1 MCPCSI
7 VTLPVPFYYL
17 GALMYS
23 MMVFYYTTTQWLDVG
38 FTYHSKLY
46 IPLRRKKGLPVVDSQ
61 ARQCVWSD
69 GTVTPVASELQ
80 VVASFWGCGLLPLET
95 QNP

>member
-1 MCPCSI
+1 MCPFI
-7 VTLPVPFYYL
+7 YYL
-17 GALMYS
+17 GVLMYS
-23 MMVFYYTTTQWLDVG
+23 MMVVNRQWLDIHRFYVLRIY
-38 FTYHSKLY
+38 TSMY
-46 IPLRRKKGLPVVDSQ
+46 IPPRRKKGLPVVDSQ

-69 GTVTPVASELQ
+69 GTVTLSASELQ

>member
-1 MCPCSI
+1 M
-7 VTLPVPFYYL
+7 PFYYL
-17 GALMYS
+17 GVLMYS
-23 MMVFYYTTTQWLDVG
+23 MMVVNRQWLDVHR
-38 FTYHSKLY
+38 FYVYMYYVY
-46 IPLRRKKGLPVVDSQ
+46 IQVCIIPPRRKKGLPVFDSQ

>member
-1 MCPCSI
+1 M
-7 VTLPVPFYYL
+7 
-17 GALMYS
+17 
-23 MMVFYYTTTQWLDVG
+23 
-38 FTYHSKLY
+38 Y
-46 IPLRRKKGLPVVDSQ
+46 IPQRRKKGLPVVDSQ

-69 GTVTPVASELQ
+69 GSVTLSASELQ